1 MTIQQL
7 TIFLAVCSEL
17 NYTRAASKVF
27 MTRQAVRQNIAALER
42 ELNGPLFEIRQNRL
56 FLTRKG
62 QLLRDGAQKVTDAFY
77 ALQQTMNADMKREQP
92 LRLGVSLSLIPD
104 YLPSLKAYLADF
116 GASYPNLRVDELQVN
131 NGEAVSMLLAGAL
144 DACLVMDMGTVRPGL
159 ERTELTRHPASVMMR
174 DTLALFRREKIS
186 TRDLDGLRLYLPDL
200 GDEFEPLFRVCREA
214 GADTEFVPM
223 PRFYQV
229 LYYVMEQGA
238 MSLNRYDPREEQH
251 SRVRSVP
258 FRENLDLCSSF
269 LTGAGQTDPSVRLL
283 KDWLFRHIQ
292 TAL

>member
-159 ERTELTRHPASVMMR
+159 ERTELTRHPASMMMR
-174 DTLALFRREKIS
+174 DTQALFRREKIS
-186 TRDLDGLRLYLPDL
+186 ARDLDGLRLYLPDL
-200 GDEFEPLFRVCREA
+200 GDEFEPLFRACREA

-269 LTGAGQTDPSVRLL
+269 LTEAGQTDPSVRLL

-292 TAL
+292 AAL